1 LAGCFEP
8 DPEQASDPRKILTGC
23 IESGARAVLLDEG
36 AVPAAFFDL
45 STRFAGELLHDLGK
59 YEVRLAVV
67 VRDATAHSKVF
78 QDFAR
83 EANRGSRYRF
93 FPTRGE
99 ALSWLEGAAAD

>member
-1 LAGCFEP
+1 MAGYFEP
-8 DPEQASDPRKILTGC
+8 DAEQASDPRKILTGC

-67 VRDATAHSKVF
+67 VRDTGAYSPSF

-83 EANRGSRYRF
+83 EANRGSRHRF

-99 ALSWLEGAAAD
+99 AVAWLDGA